1 MSIYGQSYV
10 PTLSLPEVT
19 NEEIPYDFKQSSKR
33 KEKYRLKGY
42 SWIQHR
48 IIRARCTGN

>member
-19 NEEIPYDFKQSSKR
+19 NEEIPFQHIHIISSR
-33 KEKYRLKGY
+33 VVKGKKN
-42 SWIQHR
+42 I
-48 IIRARCTGN
+48 G